1 MRFKALHKVYD
12 YQLRFETGEP
22 MCVGCGRCTHRCPE
36 LISISATVNKVN
48 AAVNEIKAGLAQ
60 Q

>member
-1 MRFKALHKVYD
+1 
-12 YQLRFETGEP
+12 

-48 AAVNEIKAGLAQ
+48 AAVNEIKAGLTQ

>member
-1 MRFKALHKVYD
+1 MKNKEFWKGAVAGALVVTCIG
-12 YQLRFETGEP
+12 TGAFA
-22 MCVGCGRCTHRCPE
+22 GTPE